1 MKKTVLFIFV
11 LICANFIQAQEMLKT
26 KMEMR
31 IDSIGD
37 AIIKVSTTMNAQQ
50 WQMWSQTYGNN
61 PALLKRSMEKELPGY
76 FLDNYNLEKNDMD
89 RSFTFTFKAYGACN
103 VNKKGIWIVNTDQ
116 KKPDLTKITDYKY
129 MMVSNDMENGLQET
143 VVIEFP
149 ESARNI
155 EEAKDAF
162 DKTQFEFEMKGGE
175 AGINWML
182 WIGILLAAAGGGWAV
197 FISISDRQPENSR
210 PF

>member
-1 MKKTVLFIFV
+1 MKKIVILTMVM
-11 LICANFIQAQEMLKT
+11 ICANFLYAQEMLKT

-61 PALLKRSMEKELPGY
+61 PALLKRSMEKELPGL
-76 FLDNYNLEKNDMD
+76 FLDKYNLEKNDMD

-116 KKPDLTKITDYKY
+116 KKPDLTKLTDYKY

-143 VVIEFP
+143 IVIEFP

-155 EEAKDAF
+155 QETKDAF

-182 WIGILLAAAGGGWAV
+182 WLGILLVVAGGGWTA
-197 FISISDRQPENSR
+197 FTAMADRRPKDTQP
-210 PF
+210 F

>member
-1 MKKTVLFIFV
+1 MKKIVILTMVM
-11 LICANFIQAQEMLKT
+11 ICANFLYAQEMLKT

-61 PALLKRSMEKELPGY
+61 PALLKRSMEKELPGL
-76 FLDNYNLEKNDMD
+76 FLDKYNLEKNDMD

-116 KKPDLTKITDYKY
+116 KKPDLTKLTDYKY

-143 VVIEFP
+143 IVIEFP

-155 EEAKDAF
+155 QETKDAF

-182 WIGILLAAAGGGWAV
+182 WLGILLVVAGGGWTA
-197 FISISDRQPENSR
+197 FTAMADRQAKNTQ